1 MDEVRAVLEMKIVEG
16 SKELRRCVADWQREG
31 AKVGFVPTMGAL
43 HEGHLA
49 LVCRASEL
57 ADKVLVSVFVNPT
70 QFGPNEDFDKY
81 PRDPQQDAERL
92 QPAGC
97 DLLFLPESA
106 TIYPEGHCT
115 YVDVE
120 GVSDGFEGDQRP
132 GHFRGVAT
140 VVSQLFNLVQP
151 DVAVFGEK
159 DAQQLAVVRRLVRDL
174 HLPVEIEALA
184 TVREDDGLA
193 LSSRNAYLSAEDR
206 QAATILYR
214 ALRTAQE
221 AIGAGERSAE
231 AIRSVMDK
239 VLASEPRLK
248 VDYADVVD
256 AQSFQ
261 PIEYLDGRIVIP
273 VAGRLGAT
281 RLLDNLQID
290 MNERVTSR

>member
-1 MDEVRAVLEMKIVEG
+1 MAEARAALEMEIVEG
-16 SKELRRCVADWQREG
+16 SHELFRRVADWQREG

-49 LVCRASEL
+49 LVRRASEL
-57 ADKVLVSVFVNPT
+57 TDKVIVSVFVNPT

-81 PRDPQQDAERL
+81 PRDPQQDAEKL

-97 DLLFLPESA
+97 DLLFLPEIA

-115 YVDVE
+115 FVDVE
-120 GVSDGFEGDQRP
+120 GASDGFEGDQRP

-159 DAQQLAVVRRLVRDL
+159 DAQQVAVVRRLVRDL
-174 HLPVEIEALA
+174 HVPVKIEALA

-193 LSSRNAYLSAEDR
+193 LSSRNAYLSTEDR
-206 QAATILYR
+206 QAATVLYR
-214 ALRTAQE
+214 ALNAAQKVIE
-221 AIGAGERSAE
+221 AGERSADTVR
-231 AIRSVMDK
+231 AILAE
-239 VLASEPRLK
+239 VLASESRLI

-256 AQSFQ
+256 AESFK
-261 PIEYLDGRIVIP
+261 PVEYLDGRIVIP
-273 VAGRLGAT
+273 VAGRLAAT

-290 MNERVTSR
+290 MENL